1 MSTKLKV
8 VVVLIVIQ
16 FDFRWNFQ
24 GKTCSLNNLLF
35 ILILFEK
42 RPKMVDTC
50 TTNHDHNDIIILLG
64 IIMSINHYQYEYLLK
79 LW

>member
-1 MSTKLKV
+1 MQPKLFV
-8 VVVLIVIQ
+8 
-16 FDFRWNFQ
+16 FF
-24 GKTCSLNNLLF
+24 F
-35 ILILFEK
+35 ISILFEK

-64 IIMSINHYQYEYLLK
+64 ISMSINHYQYEYLLK